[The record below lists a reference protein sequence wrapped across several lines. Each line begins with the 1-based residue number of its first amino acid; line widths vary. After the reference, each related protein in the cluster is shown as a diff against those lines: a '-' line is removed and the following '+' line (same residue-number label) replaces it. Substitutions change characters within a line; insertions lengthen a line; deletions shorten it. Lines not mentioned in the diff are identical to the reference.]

1 VLQPGPGQII
11 CPESVIFLDVCSAF
25 ISLHT
30 LKLVL
35 LGTGTSQGVPVIG
48 CDCPVCS
55 SDDPRDK
62 RLRSS
67 AFITDGNTHL
77 VIDAGPD
84 FRQQMLRARI
94 RHLDAILLTHE
105 HNDHVIG
112 LDDVRPFNFQTGHP
126 MCVYALPRVAEQV
139 RKRFEYIFGDP
150 IPGAPR
156 IELAPLD
163 KNTPF
168 SIASIGIQPIE
179 IMHGRLPILGFRFG
193 DLTYLTDVK
202 TVSAAEKEKIAGTR
216 YLITSALHHW
226 EHPVHMNLA
235 EALDFVAEI
244 AAEKTWLTHIS
255 HQMGLAEEV
264 EKQLP
269 PNVALAYDGLEIEF

>member
-1 VLQPGPGQII
+1 M
-11 CPESVIFLDVCSAF
+11 
-25 ISLHT
+25 LHT
-30 LKLVL
+30 LKLIL

-62 RLRSS
+62 RLRSA

-126 MCVYALPRVAEQV
+126 MSVYAQPRVAEQV
-139 RKRFEYIFGDP
+139 RQRFEYIFGDP

-156 IELAPLD
+156 IALLPLD
-163 KNTPF
+163 KSTPF
-168 SIASIGIQPIE
+168 YIANIGIQPIE
-179 IMHGRLPILGFRFG
+179 IMHGRLPILGFRLG

-202 TVSAAEKEKIAGTR
+202 TVSPAEKEKIAGTR

-235 EALDFVAEI
+235 EALDFVADI
-244 AAEKTWLTHIS
+244 AAEKTWLTHVS

-264 EKQLP
+264 ERQLP